1 VFVTSSIN
9 NGLSWSTPTRV
20 NDDAG
25 LYDNWLPEV
34 EVNAD
39 GDAFV
44 IWYDWRDAAAQC
56 GGRSHVYQARSTDAG
71 ATWASLGAITTVQ
84 SDWTG
89 SFSNIAPNQGDYLAL
104 YANGNGV
111 YSAWADARNGD
122 PDVYVAVSPVQPTP
136 VQIALASVSAKPDR
150 VDIVWFAG
158 GDPLDQA
165 TVERRTETGDW
176 TSLAT
181 IYVDGNSRLSF
192 TDMDVTAG
200 GRYAYRLRIE
210 DAGAER
216 FVGETWV
223 DVPSR
228 TRLAIA
234 NIRPNPARRD
244 AWVTFSLPNGAPATL
259 SLLDIAGRMI
269 REREVGSFG
278 AGTHQLNLVESGAL
292 EPGLYL
298 VRVTQGG
305 SSETSRLTV
314 VK

>member
-1 VFVTSSIN
+1 
-9 NGLSWSTPTRV
+9 
-20 NDDAG
+20 
-25 LYDNWLPEV
+25 
-34 EVNAD
+34 
-39 GDAFV
+39 
-44 IWYDWRDAAAQC
+44 
-56 GGRSHVYQARSTDAG
+56 
-71 ATWASLGAITTVQ
+71 
-84 SDWTG
+84 
-89 SFSNIAPNQGDYLAL
+89 
-104 YANGNGV
+104 
-111 YSAWADARNGD
+111 
-122 PDVYVAVSPVQPTP
+122 
-136 VQIALASVSAKPDR
+136 
-150 VDIVWFAG
+150 
-158 GDPLDQA
+158 
-165 TVERRTETGDW
+165 
-176 TSLAT
+176 
-181 IYVDGNSRLSF
+181 
-192 TDMDVTAG
+192 MDVTAG